1 MIQINMEKYVA
12 FLYANND
19 QSEEEIKETITFTI
33 ASKSIKYSEINLTN
47 KVRDMQYENYK
58 DTEEINGQKYQYK
71 WKDMLCSWFRR
82 FNIGKVSLLPTV
94 INGFDAIPI
103 EILMVSISELELIVT
118 FIWNHTQK
126 KN

>member
-1 MIQINMEKYVA
+1 MHFYIPTMDYPEGK
-12 FLYANND
+12 LRK
-19 QSEEEIKETITFTI
+19 QSYLQSLQK
-33 ASKSIKYSEINLTN
+33 IKYSEINLTN

-118 FIWNHTQK
+118 FIWNHTHK